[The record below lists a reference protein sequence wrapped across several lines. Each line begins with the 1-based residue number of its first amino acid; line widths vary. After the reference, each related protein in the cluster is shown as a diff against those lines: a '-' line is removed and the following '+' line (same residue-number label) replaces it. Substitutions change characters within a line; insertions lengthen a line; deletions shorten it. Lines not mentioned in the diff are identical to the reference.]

1 MRRTMESERQMA
13 ASRAANPRMF
23 QASLPQRAL
32 DLLFPPRCVHCR
44 RTGEPLC
51 ADCFG
56 AMRAPSAP
64 RCERCDQPLG
74 AAVGPRC
81 AVCRALASSPQ
92 PPVLDR
98 IVVALRY
105 EDATRSAI
113 RALKFGRQ
121 RRLAQPLAYLL
132 TEAAMRAG
140 AEIDV
145 LIPMPLHAT
154 RRRERGYNQ
163 AALLARPVARALG
176 VPVNERVLARIR
188 ATQPQTRLNH
198 LERRSNVAGAFALM
212 GPAEALAGKRIA
224 LVDDVTTTGA
234 TLEAAAEALRAAR
247 PEAIY
252 ALAVARPMRSDLWPA
267 DAPPLDL

>member
-1 MRRTMESERQMA
+1 MMEGGCQMA
-13 ASRAANPRMF
+13 APRAAHLRMPP
-23 QASLPQRAL
+23 ASLPQRAL

-56 AMRAPSAP
+56 TMLAPAAP
-64 RCERCDQPLG
+64 RCERCDQPL
-74 AAVGPRC
+74 AARDGPRC
-81 AVCRALASSPQ
+81 AACLALASGSP

-105 EDATRSAI
+105 EGATRSAI

-121 RRLAQPLAYLL
+121 RRLAYPLAFLL
-132 TEAAMRAG
+132 TEAAIRGAARA
-140 AEIDV
+140 DV
-145 LIPMPLHAT
+145 IIPMPLHTT

-163 AALLARPVARALG
+163 AALLARPLARDLG
-176 VPVNERVLARIR
+176 VPVNERVLARTR

-198 LERRSNVAGAFALM
+198 IERRANVAGAFGLV
-212 GPAEALAGKRIA
+212 GPAEAIEGKRIA

-234 TLEAAAEALRAAR
+234 TLEAAAEALRLAHPA
-247 PEAIY
+247 AIY
-252 ALAVARPMRSDLWPA
+252 ALAVARPMRSSLWSS
-267 DAPPLDL
+267 DAPPDL